1 MKLATSP
8 NESDHEAL
16 ALQSDS
22 PAKPIAL
29 LKLIYLIY
37 QIYQIYQIYRIR
49 SELVTTKRLESAIAA
64 APYIGCS
71 KPSAAT
77 GIPITL

>member
-8 NESDHEAL
+8 NESHHEAL

-22 PAKPIAL
+22 RAKPIVL

-37 QIYQIYQIYRIR
+37 LIYQIYRIR

-71 KPSAAT
+71 KPNAAT

>member
-8 NESDHEAL
+8 NESHHEAL

-22 PAKPIAL
+22 RAKPIVL
-29 LKLIYLIY
+29 LKLIYL
-37 QIYQIYQIYRIR
+37 IYQIYRIR
-49 SELVTTKRLESAIAA
+49 SELVTTNRLESAIAA